1 MSRKKRGYFFL
12 FVFCAGLALPLQ
24 GQSRKRL
31 SRDEIFEAG
40 VLLGANFSQ
49 MDGDYFTGFDKVGW
63 YGGLRGIVNLNRR
76 TSLYLEMVYSQK
88 GSKIPHGIRLTSQ
101 AEVRDRLVD
110 IQYMDV
116 PILLHYQL
124 RPDEQGAFF
133 EFGPV
138 ISRLIQTRIQER
150 PPEQISGTVYEEI
163 KSDFSTTDIGLLAG
177 VGFPIF
183 PQLDLNLRYTLALRP
198 FYENEDF
205 VAPIPFSQIEKEVEF
220 LRNYHLS
227 LFVSYKF
234 FSTKR

>member
-1 MSRKKRGYFFL
+1 
-12 FVFCAGLALPLQ
+12 
-24 GQSRKRL
+24 
-31 SRDEIFEAG
+31 
-40 VLLGANFSQ
+40 LGANFSQ
-49 MDGDYFTGFDKVGW
+49 IDGDFFTGFDKVGW
-63 YGGLRGIVNLNRR
+63 YGGLRGIVNLDRR
-76 TSLYLEMVYSQK
+76 TSIYLEMIYSQK
-88 GSKIPHGIRLTSQ
+88 GSKIPHGVRLTSQ
-101 AEVRDRLVD
+101 AEVRDRQID

-116 PILLHYQL
+116 PILLHLQL
-124 RPDEQGAFF
+124 KPDRRSSFL

-150 PPEQISGTVYEEI
+150 PPEQIPGTVYEEV

-177 VGFPIF
+177 LGFPIL

-205 VAPIPFSQIEKEVEF
+205 MEPLPFSQTEKEVEF

-227 LFVSYKF
+227 VFLSYRF